1 MDAVRDLPERHAG
14 VLAEREGDVLEDGER
29 VEEGGALEHEAGAL
43 PERQHRFFAH
53 ALDVGPEERHL
64 PGVGPD
70 QPVRDA
76 QEHGL
81 ARAAPAHDGQRGA
94 LAEGQ
99 AHALEHR
106 LVPEGLPHLSEL
118 DGNLGSG
125 RHGIHHQKR
134 MKKSL
139 VRKKSEMITAMATW
153 TTVSVVERP
162 SPSVPPSVPSP
173 L

>member
-1 MDAVRDLPERHAG
+1 MLANSMSWVTTMAVSQTPSRSEAISSATS
-14 VLAEREGDVLEDGER
+14 LALVGSSPAVGSSKKTTSGSSTRARAMPTRLR
-29 VEEGGALEHEAGAL
+29 MP

-53 ALDVGPEERHL
+53 AFDVGPEERHL
-64 PGVGPD
+64 PGVRPD

-99 AHALEHR
+99 AHALEDR

-118 DGNLGSG
+118 DGNLGSR
-125 RHGIHHQKR
+125 RHGIHRRKR

-139 VRKKSEMITAMATW
+139 VRKKSEM
-153 TTVSVVERP
+153 
-162 SPSVPPSVPSP
+162 
-173 L
+173 